1 VTEDIPTETPQ
12 HTVEDIPSAATGGG
26 SAIQERVAAIAS
38 ERPEV
43 AIGAAFAGGLL
54 LALILKRIAR

>member
-1 VTEDIPTETPQ
+1 MTEDIPTETPQ
-12 HTVEDIPSAATGGG
+12 PTVEDTPSAAAGGS
-26 SAIQERVAAIAS
+26 SAIQERVAAIAN

-43 AIGAAFAGGLL
+43 AIGAAFVGGLL